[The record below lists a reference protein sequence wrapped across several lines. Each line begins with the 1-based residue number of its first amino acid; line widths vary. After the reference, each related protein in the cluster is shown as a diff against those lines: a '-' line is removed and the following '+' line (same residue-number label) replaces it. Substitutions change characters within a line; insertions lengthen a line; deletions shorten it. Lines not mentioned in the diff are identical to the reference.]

1 MNLISKYICVIL
13 FLSIGCKTR
22 IQNDI
27 ILKNR
32 VNALEKINSYSLR
45 RLNIIQGM
53 GCTILHTAVIAN
65 DVDVVK
71 ALIRRKVDLNKRMK
85 SIKSDGLTA
94 LHLAV
99 LDRNIEIVRLLILA
113 GADENIKY
121 NGLSSVDLAKS
132 SSNKDLIDLIKSET
146 E

>member
-1 MNLISKYICVIL
+1 MNSISKYILIIL
-13 FLSIGCKTR
+13 FVSIGCKTP

-27 ILKNR
+27 ILKKR
-32 VNALEKINSYSLR
+32 LHALEKINAYSLR
-45 RLNIIQGM
+45 RLNITQGM

-71 ALIRRKVDLNKRMK
+71 ALIIRKVDIDKRTQ
-85 SIKSDGLTA
+85 SIKSEGLTA

-99 LDRNIEIVRLLILA
+99 LDRNIEIVRLLLLA
-113 GADENIKY
+113 GADKYIKY

-132 SSNKDLIDLIKSET
+132 SSNKDLMDLIENET

>member
-1 MNLISKYICVIL
+1 MNSISKYILIIL
-13 FLSIGCKTR
+13 FVSTGCKTP

-27 ILKNR
+27 ILKKR
-32 VNALEKINSYSLR
+32 LHALEKINAYSLR
-45 RLNIIQGM
+45 RLNITQGM

-71 ALIRRKVDLNKRMK
+71 ALIKRKVDIDKRTQ
-85 SIKSDGLTA
+85 SIKSEGLTA

-99 LDRNIEIVRLLILA
+99 LDRNIEIVRLLLLA
-113 GADENIKY
+113 GADKYIKY

-132 SSNKDLIDLIKSET
+132 SSNKDLMDLIENET